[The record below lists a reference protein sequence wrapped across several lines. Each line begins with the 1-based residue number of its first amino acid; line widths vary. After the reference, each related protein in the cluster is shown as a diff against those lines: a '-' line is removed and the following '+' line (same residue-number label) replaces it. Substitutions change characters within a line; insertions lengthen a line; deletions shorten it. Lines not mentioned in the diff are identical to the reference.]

1 MNHDVNDDAGV
12 PCAGPDTQRRADHSG
27 VGGGE
32 GVGSGALCVG
42 GEGSAMVTSVVLH
55 RRDTS
60 PTAKLS
66 GGPGAGRRLLR
77 VLVWFIVLSVVWL
90 LFLLTKSGETYP
102 EAISGPTRLLS
113 LDDFGRQPSPSPSP
127 SPGPTAQTDLAK
139 VTTQEAKSSDSSSSR
154 IESSR
159 GFLVFTSGCKI
170 PDLLPMDPAVKKF
183 VKLYA
188 IEKEKYDSK
197 EDSEKVAPNCSRE
210 FGPALVESN
219 LTSLYLIPS
228 ALPHY
233 NITNVTDLNCCF
245 RPFYRVMADPEK
257 YDYSADSKFEYNE
270 TCVPFGED
278 GTVSVGEEEF
288 VRVEC
293 RFLSDDPKVP
303 MFYKDFH
310 SFVSLRVA
318 RQRAEEQ
325 LKAWDKPPPEPRD
338 DKWSV
343 LILGVDAVSR
353 LNFHRQM
360 PKTKA
365 VLDSIGAVEF
375 LGYNKVADNTFP
387 NIVPLMTGY
396 TEDELKTACWPTP
409 KKKLDDCPWLWYN
422 FTAEGYMTLHGEDC
436 SWMSI
441 FNYVKAGFLKQPTHF
456 YLRPFAKVAEDENG
470 HMKRMN
476 AKVCVGP
483 RMTVQL
489 VLGYTEKLI
498 KTLSFEPGSKPLFGL
513 TWVTSLT
520 HDYLNSAGYLDEPQ
534 ARLISDIAATGAL
547 NRTVL
552 FFISDHGIRW
562 GGIRETYQGKLEE
575 RLPFVYAVLPPS
587 LRERYPSAVANLRR
601 NAKRR
606 LTTPF
611 DLHATLADLL
621 RPDLTM
627 ADDVV
632 AVRSKDL
639 PTSVPKGNVNGTIPR
654 GISLFLPIPEWRTC
668 EAAGVSA
675 NWCGCHAGE
684 KPIETDDPLATA
696 SASVVVDKVNEFL
709 DPYPQCAK
717 RTMVGVKNAVLSTP
731 PDTLLPDSGKKVLQD
746 VSLVVESNPGSALFE
761 ATVRLTSAG
770 GVGTGVANTTYRMN
784 VVGTIS
790 RINRYGNQSVC
801 VDEFHMKLYCYCGS

>member
-1 MNHDVNDDAGV
+1 
-12 PCAGPDTQRRADHSG
+12 
-27 VGGGE
+27 
-32 GVGSGALCVG
+32 
-42 GEGSAMVTSVVLH
+42 MVTSVVIH

-60 PTAKLS
+60 PIAAKLEANAA
-66 GGPGAGRRLLR
+66 GGGRRLLR
-77 VLVWFIVLSVVWL
+77 LLVWFILLSVVWL
-90 LFLLTKSGETYP
+90 LFLLMKSGDNSYS
-102 EAISGPTRLLS
+102 EAIVGPARMLTLVSVEHQQQQLM
-113 LDDFGRQPSPSPSP
+113 SPQATPNHVAEKTKHEVSAD
-127 SPGPTAQTDLAK
+127 T
-139 VTTQEAKSSDSSSSR
+139 SSQA
-154 IESSR
+154 ESSR

-170 PDLLPMDPAVKKF
+170 PDLRPMDPAVKKF

-188 IEKEKYDSK
+188 LEKGNHDDE
-197 EDSEKVAPNCSRE
+197 EDSEKFPPNCTRD

-219 LTSLYLIPS
+219 LTSLFLVPS

-233 NITNVTDLNCCF
+233 NITNTSDVHCCY
-245 RPFYRVMADPEK
+245 RPFHRTMADPEK
-257 YDYSADSKFEYNE
+257 YDYSADSKFEYE
-270 TCVPFGED
+270 STCIPFGED
-278 GTVSVGEEEF
+278 GTVEVIAEAEF

-293 RFLSDDPKVP
+293 RAFSDDPKVP
-303 MFYKDFH
+303 AFYKDFH
-310 SFVSLRVA
+310 SFVSLAVA
-318 RQRAEEQ
+318 RRRAQEQ
-325 LKAWDKPPPEPRD
+325 LEEWRKGEVIAVAPSAESPRD

-353 LNFHRQM
+353 LNFLRQM

-365 VLDSIGAVEF
+365 VLEKIGAIEF

-396 TEDELKTACWPTP
+396 SEEELKAVCWPEP
-409 KKKLDDCPWLWYN
+409 RKKLDDCPWLWYN
-422 FTAEGYMTLHGEDC
+422 YTMEGYLTLHGEDC

-441 FNYVKAGFLKQPTHF
+441 FNYVKAGFLRQPTHF
-456 YLRPFAKVAEDENG
+456 YLRPFAKVAEDENA
-470 HMKRMN
+470 HLKRMN

-483 RMTVQL
+483 RLTVQL
-489 VLGYTEKLI
+489 VLGYTEKLV
-498 KTLSFEPGSKPLFGL
+498 KTLSQAPNPHPVFGL

-534 ARLISDIAATGAL
+534 ARLLEEIAATGAL
-547 NRTVL
+547 NRTVV

-587 LRERYPSAVANLRR
+587 LKERYPSAVANLRR
-601 NAKRR
+601 NARKR

-621 RPDLTM
+621 RPASTM
-627 ADDVV
+627 TPDAV
-632 AVRSKDL
+632 AERSKRL
-639 PTSVPKGNVNGTIPR
+639 PTSPPPGGNATGTLPR

-684 KPIETDDPLATA
+684 KPIETDDPLAAA

-709 DPYPQCAK
+709 GPYPQCAK
-717 RTMVGVKNAVLSTP
+717 RTLVSVKSAVLSTP
-731 PDTLLPDSGKKVLQD
+731 PSALLPNSGKKVLQD
-746 VSLVVESNPGSALFE
+746 VSLVVESDPGSALFE
-761 ATVRLTSAG
+761 ATVRLTSSG
-770 GVGTGVANTTYRMN
+770 SEPGVGNTSYWMN

-790 RINRYGNQSVC
+790 RINRYGDQSVC